1 MATLTTA
8 VRNSSPALEA
18 RVTGLDQK
26 LEVMILPVADVE
38 RAKQFYV
45 RLGWRV
51 DATPPWV
58 VQITPPGSPASIQ
71 FGTNLTPAAPGS
83 ASGYLVVSDIVAAR
97 EKLLAAG
104 IDVSDFIHLGAN
116 GILPGLDPDRRSYFT
131 RVTFTDPDGNTWIVQ
146 EITSRLPGRVDPITT
161 TYVSARD
168 LEGALKRAEAAHGE
182 HEKRIGKADP
192 NWPQWYAAY
201 MVAEQTG
208 AKLPE

>member
-1 MATLTTA
+1 MATLTPEL
-8 VRNSSPALEA
+8 RNSKSAFDA
-18 RVTGLDQK
+18 GVTGLDQK

-38 RAKQFYV
+38 RAKQFYI

-71 FGTNLTPAAPGS
+71 FGPNLTSAAPGS
-83 ASGYLVVSDIVAAR
+83 ASGYLVVSDIVTAR

-104 IDVSDFIHLGAN
+104 IEASDFVHLDSS
-116 GILPGLDPDRRSYFT
+116 GILPGLDPERRSYFT
-131 RVTFTDPDGNTWIVQ
+131 RVTFSDPDGNTWIVQ

-161 TYVSARD
+161 TYPSVLN
-168 LEGALKRAEAAHGE
+168 LEEALKRAAAAHGQ

-192 NWPQWYAAY
+192 NWPEWYAKY
-201 MVAEQTG
+201 MVAEQNGTT
-208 AKLPE
+208 LPE

>member
-1 MATLTTA
+1 MSTLATA
-8 VRNSSPALEA
+8 VHASSPALEA

-26 LEVMILPVADVE
+26 LEVMILPVADVK

-83 ASGYLVVSDIVAAR
+83 ASGFLVVSDIVAAR
-97 EKLLAAG
+97 EKLLTTG
-104 IDVSDFIHLGAN
+104 IEVSDFVHLSPN
-116 GILPGLDPDRRSYFT
+116 GTVPGLDPERRSYFSRAT
-131 RVTFTDPDGNTWIVQ
+131 LRDPDGNTWIVQ

-161 TYVSARD
+161 TYASARD
-168 LEGALKRAEAAHGE
+168 LEEALKRAEGAHGQ